1 MALKYFKPTTP
12 SRRHTVLV
20 DHSELWAGGP
30 DKKLTTNLTSK
41 AGRNQHGR
49 ITVRHRGGNPRRQY
63 RVIDFKRDNHG
74 IVGTVDRLEY
84 DPNRSAFIA
93 LVKFDNGDWR
103 YILAPD
109 KVAVGDTIQS
119 GPTAP
124 MKLGNTLQ
132 LKNIPQGTF
141 VHAVQISING
151 KAVLGR
157 SAGVAIQVQGGE
169 KGYVQIKMPSGEIRL
184 VKEECYATVGFVSN
198 IDHKNVKIGKAGRV
212 RHKGFRPAVRGVAMS
227 RIHPHSSGQGKK
239 GKGVIG
245 GPAQDFWGNRLGRRT
260 RKNKS
265 TNKYIVK
272 RRANKSGH
280 KFKKYR
286 TII

>member
-1 MALKYFKPTTP
+1 MALKHFKPTSPT
-12 SRRHTVLV
+12 RRHTVLV
-20 DHSELWAGGP
+20 DRSELWDGSPA
-30 DKKLTTNLTSK
+30 KKLTVNLTSK
-41 AGRNQHGR
+41 AGRNSHGR
-49 ITVRHRGGNPRRQY
+49 ITVRHRGGKTRRQY
-63 RVIDFKRDNHG
+63 RVVDFKRDNHG
-74 IVGTVDRLEY
+74 VTGFIDRIEY

-93 LVKFDNGDWR
+93 LVKYENGDWR

-109 KVAVGDTIQS
+109 KLAVGDSVQS
-119 GPTAP
+119 GPAAA
-124 MKLGNTLQ
+124 MKLGNALQ

-141 VHAVQISING
+141 VHAVQLTVGG

-169 KGYVQIKMPSGEIRL
+169 KGYVQLKMPSGEIRL

-212 RHKGFRPAVRGVAMS
+212 RHKGIRPTVRGVAMS

-245 GPAQDFWGNRLGRRT
+245 GPAQDFWGNRLGKRT
-260 RKNKS
+260 RKNKA

-272 RRANKSGH
+272 RRVNKSGR
-280 KFKKYR
+280 KFKNYR